1 MISTFKNI
9 IKNLSN
15 IPGWRTQRKIV
26 VIESDDWGS
35 IRMPSLKAYET
46 LKYKGLNI
54 DTKNRPYN
62 TLDTL
67 ASVEDFEALFAT
79 LSSFTDK
86 NGNHPVF
93 TAMALSANPDFKKIE
108 DEQFTAYYYQ
118 TILDTLKDYNQEE
131 AFSYWKKGEQQK
143 LFVPEFHGREHLNV
157 NLWMKAL
164 QQKDKN
170 TLEAFHQGFWG
181 FRPQNLGGLAY
192 QSAFYLDKP
201 ESLDYHQEVIKSG
214 VQLFEQLHSR
224 KPSFFVPP
232 NGAIHQKIID
242 TAVKEGMT
250 YVSSPKIH
258 EEPQGNGKTKKQFRY
273 IGKKGKNDLI
283 YLTRNCVFEP
293 SYPDKGHSVQDCLG
307 HIETAFKFRKPAVIC
322 SHRLNYIG
330 GLDEANRNAGNIAL
344 KNLLTQILEKWPEV
358 EFMTSVQLGKLIR
371 ND

>member
-1 MISTFKNI
+1 MNF
-9 IKNLSN
+9 IKILSN
-15 IPGWRTQRKIV
+15 LPGWRTQRKIV
-26 VIESDDWGS
+26 IIESDDWGS
-35 IRMPSLKAYET
+35 IRMPSLRSFET
-46 LKYKGLNI
+46 LKKQGLSVDKG
-54 DTKNRPYN
+54 DSKRFN

-79 LSSFTDK
+79 LSSFTDVK
-86 NGNHPVF
+86 GNHPIF

-108 DEQFTAYYYQ
+108 DEQFSQYYYQ
-118 TILDTLKDYNQEE
+118 TILETLIEYKQED
-131 AFSYWKKGEQQK
+131 AFAFWKKGEQQK

-170 TLEAFHQGFWG
+170 TLAAFNHKCWG
-181 FRPQNLGGLAY
+181 FRPQNLSGIGY
-192 QSAFYLDKP
+192 QAAFYLEKP
-201 ESLDYHQEVIKSG
+201 ESLAYHREVIRSG

-232 NGAIHQKIID
+232 NGMIHQKIID
-242 TAVKEGMT
+242 TAAKEGMT

-258 EEPQGNGKTKKQFRY
+258 EEPQGNGKTKKHFRY

-283 YLTRNCVFEP
+283 YLTRNCFFEP
-293 SYPDKGHSVQDCLG
+293 SYLGKGFAIADCLG
-307 HIETAFKFRKPAVIC
+307 HIETAFKFKKPAVIS
-322 SHRLNYIG
+322 SHRVNYIG
-330 GLDEANRNAGNIAL
+330 GLNEANREAGNIAL